1 MVLVNGWAWG
11 SDLEWY
17 WPIPGATEMAG
28 DSTGQI
34 PDMMYLYVDSVQGAS
49 STPPV
54 GLISGTIFSTPRG
67 AHTSKMSALQISRE
81 GVSIEPSLGLC
92 TLRPSFRRDKLAWQ
106 SFRGV
111 YVGLA
116 RCTYN
121 VYCCVVQMCLVC
133 LTCVTCL
140 VFTFYMVDMC

>member
-49 STPPV
+49 STRPV

-92 TLRPSFRRDKLAWQ
+92 TPVQVFVETNWLGNPSEGCMLVLRVVHTMFTAVLFK
-106 SFRGV
+106 
-111 YVGLA
+111 
-116 RCTYN
+116 
-121 VYCCVVQMCLVC
+121 CVW
-133 LTCVTCL
+133 CV
-140 VFTFYMVDMC
+140 